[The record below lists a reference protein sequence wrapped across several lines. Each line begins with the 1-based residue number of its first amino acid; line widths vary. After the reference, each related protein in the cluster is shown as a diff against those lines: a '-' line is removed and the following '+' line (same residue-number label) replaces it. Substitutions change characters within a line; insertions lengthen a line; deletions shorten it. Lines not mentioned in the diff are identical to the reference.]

1 MTSKHAEVVSGD
13 SMNTILARESE
24 LQFEI
29 GGPVYRL
36 MQRIGLITRDDP
48 CIGRRIICFLLI
60 TWVPLLLLSLIEGRA
75 LGPTPRESF
84 LLDFAAYA
92 RFFIAIPLIF
102 MAEII
107 VGPRLR
113 TAGLHFLRA
122 NLVRSEDLP
131 TVEAAITRVQRRR
144 EALLPELVI
153 FGLIIVAVRYFN
165 VETVSG
171 VTATATWSTAALK
184 GGIGLTLAGIWY
196 YFVAIPVMLFFFYRW
211 LWRLIIW
218 TLFLRDLSRLKLNL
232 VATHPDRAAG
242 LGFLG
247 NAHIS
252 LGIFAFGFSSVL
264 SGTVAFQVYFEA
276 VSIDTF
282 KVLYAVFLIVSELV
296 CLGPLL
302 IFTPLLART
311 RREGLQK
318 YSILANTYN
327 SAFEQKWVAG
337 QAPQDEPLLGSG
349 DIQSLADLGNSFG
362 MIREMKPFPFSSQNI
377 IQIAVIASLPGLP
390 LIFLVMPVGEILKLL
405 AGAFL

>member
-1 MTSKHAEVVSGD
+1 MSSGD
-13 SMNTILARESE
+13 SINTILARESE
-24 LQFEI
+24 LQFEL

-36 MQRIGLITRDDP
+36 MQRIGLIKRDDL
-48 CIGRRIICFLLI
+48 CIGRRIVCFLLI

-84 LLDFAAYA
+84 LFDFAAYA
-92 RFFIAIPLIF
+92 RFFLAIPLLF
-102 MAEII
+102 LAEVV

-113 TAGLHFLRA
+113 AAGLHFLRA
-122 NLVRSEDLP
+122 NLVSLEDVP
-131 TVEAAITRVQRRR
+131 AVEKAITRVRRRR

-153 FGLIIVAVRYFN
+153 IGIILFSARYLN
-165 VETVSG
+165 VEALSG
-171 VTATATWSTAALK
+171 VNETATWSTTALK
-184 GGIGLTLAGIWY
+184 GGIELTLAGIWY

-211 LWRLIIW
+211 LWRLTIW
-218 TLFLRDLSRLKLNL
+218 TLFLRAMSRLNLNL

-247 NAHIS
+247 NAHLS
-252 LGIFAFGFSSVL
+252 LGIFAFGYSTVL
-264 SGTVAFQVYFEA
+264 SANVAFQVYFEA
-276 VSIDTF
+276 VPIDTF
-282 KVLYAVFLIVSELV
+282 KVLYAVFLILSELI

-311 RREGLQK
+311 RREGLRK

-327 SAFEQKWVAG
+327 HAFEQKWASG
-337 QAPQDEPLLGSG
+337 QMPQDEPLLGSS

-362 MIREMKPFPFSSQNI
+362 MIREMKPFPFSTQNI